1 VKGLRAEKYNFSL
14 IIYPCFKSYYIYT
27 YIYRKSPPLTKYTN
41 HKILFLENR
50 LMSHLQYIESD
61 NVIQTTIQSQKLDA
75 IVCKS
80 QFKTKQKTVTRA
92 KTTFRPAA
100 TLVFYCRF
108 IKIFFHFCMY
118 ERSKYT
124 ISSYFSIR
132 KYIFNTHFVSRC
144 PVCSC

>member
-1 VKGLRAEKYNFSL
+1 VKGLRAEKYYFSL

-80 QFKTKQKTVTRA
+80 QFKTKQTTVTKQKRHSGPPPPWSSTVA
-92 KTTFRPAA
+92 SS
-100 TLVFYCRF
+100 RF
-108 IKIFFHFCMY
+108 FFHFCMY